1 MIDLGEA
8 FVDEED
14 GSDMRQNLCNA
25 MVTDDY
31 TILIPMGQ
39 M

>member
-1 MIDLGEA
+1 MIDLCEA
-8 FVDEED
+8 FIDEVD
-14 GSDMRQNLCNA
+14 GSDMRQNLWDA